1 MAMSSGAQRAITE
14 ALSWAS
20 AGVVLVGVVYYQGE
34 IRTRLGLKFEPAQHA
49 ASPTNSSTDEAAVKR
64 ATTAPTAPSA
74 PANSV
79 RVRADAY
86 GHFNARAYING
97 DPIDV
102 LVDTGATMV
111 ALTWE
116 DARAA
121 GLHVR
126 ESDFTLRSST
136 ANGIAL
142 FAPAT
147 LSSVRI
153 GDITVYD
160 VRAAVAKRGQLQRTL
175 LGMSFLG
182 QVRVEMRDREMLLS
196 R

>member
-14 ALSWAS
+14 ALLWAS
-20 AGVVLVGVVYYQGE
+20 AGVVLLGAAYHQSE
-34 IRTRLGLKFEPAQHA
+34 IRTRLGLKFEPAQHKAAPASSSDVEPAANRNAPPPAA
-49 ASPTNSSTDEAAVKR
+49 AST
-64 ATTAPTAPSA
+64 

-79 RVRADAY
+79 RVRADTY

-153 GDITVYD
+153 GDITVHD

-182 QVRVEMRDREMLLS
+182 QVRVEMRDREMILS